1 MVSRILIGFLLC
13 LLPLTASSVLRIE
26 ITESAGVQDA
36 VPIAIV
42 PFAVEVEGLTVDIAK
57 VLEDDLIRSCLLY
70 TSPSPRDRQKSR
82 MPSSA

>member
-1 MVSRILIGFLLC
+1 MMSRMLIGFLLC
-13 LLPLTASSVLRIE
+13 LLPATASSVLRIE

-57 VLEDDLIRSCLLY
+57 VLEDDLIRSGRCLLY
-70 TSPSPRDRQKSR
+70 TSPSPRD
-82 MPSSA
+82 